1 MNLSQS
7 ASGTAEQPRI
17 TVITVVFNGRK
28 FIENTILSV
37 IGQSYENLE
46 FIVIDGGSTDGTT
59 DILQTYDDKIDYW
72 HSERDAGIY
81 DAMNQ
86 GLTKATGRWVN
97 FMNAGDTFYTLDT
110 VAEIFASRHQAATI
124 IYGGVNIVYPDL
136 VRIQRPGTPQ
146 KLWQGMQFCHQSA
159 FTDLR
164 YHRAHPFNIGNRIA
178 ADLAF
183 FHQAYRAN
191 ATFSNCGKVV
201 SSVITGG
208 VSEVNRISAIFA
220 SCDAVCGE
228 QFRPFIRMFYYGR
241 AFSSMLRSVA
251 KHYLPRCL
259 VKKLILM
266 K

>member
-1 MNLSQS
+1 MNLPQS
-7 ASGTAEQPRI
+7 ISGTAEQPRI
-17 TVITVVFNGRK
+17 TVITVVFNGQK

-59 DILQTYDDKIDYW
+59 DILRKYDDKIGYW
-72 HSERDAGIY
+72 HSEKDAGIY
-81 DAMNQ
+81 DAMNK

-110 VAEIFASRHQAATI
+110 VAEIFATQYQAATI
-124 IYGGVNIVYPDL
+124 IYGGVSIVYPDL
-136 VRIQRPGTPQ
+136 VRIQRPGAPK

-159 FTDLR
+159 FTDVR
-164 YHRAHPFNIGNRIA
+164 YHQEHPFDITNKIA
-178 ADLAF
+178 ADLCF
-183 FHQAYRAN
+183 FYQAYRAG

-208 VSEVNRISAIFA
+208 VSEANRIGAIL
-220 SCDAVCGE
+220 SSSDAVCDE
-228 QFRPFIRMFYYGR
+228 KFRPFIRIFYYGR
-241 AFSSMLRSVA
+241 VFSSMLRSVA
-251 KHYLPRCL
+251 KHYLPRWL